1 MVLNGAAARCP
12 ILTHRIMARAELTQD
27 PLNTASLKA
36 VDSALFAV
44 CLDVSQA
51 FSLHEKRK
59 GRERECVCVCVKGIR
74 HSENYK
80 GV

>member
-1 MVLNGAAARCP
+1 MVLDGATARCP
-12 ILTHRIMARAELTQD
+12 ILTHRFMARAELTQD

-59 GRERECVCVCVKGIR
+59 DREKERERERECVCV
-74 HSENYK
+74 
-80 GV
+80 